1 MKEWLESSKKDFNRV
16 FNADKVFGI
25 LIQQGKLKI
34 SQEQINEILKI
45 VRDDNQYKLNKMNV
59 IEGKEFSKQIKDEDF
74 IESQCKK
81 LAIVRY
87 FESLPS

>member
-1 MKEWLESSKKDFNRV
+1 
-16 FNADKVFGI
+16 
-25 LIQQGKLKI
+25 
-34 SQEQINEILKI
+34 
-45 VRDDNQYKLNKMNV
+45 MNV